1 MNIISKL
8 YAYILLLSFHP
19 DETDELL
26 KYYKKRDNLYVETS
40 MYYNL
45 EALLE
50 NMNHA
55 TLLGKPGDGKTMT
68 VAHALLKYREK
79 GFTPLF
85 LSSIQDIRI
94 AMSNLNS
101 PNGSGKVVIAID
113 NAFGSI
119 LLDKSNIAEWIVL
132 IERMEK
138 LVEEKDGDVLVI
150 FTSRRHLFI
159 EIKSAVVKFKT
170 FSQSS
175 MIDMTKSS
183 NKYSAEDKRSM
194 LEVYLNANK
203 IKNCNTVGFEDI
215 DSPHG
220 FPHCVELFC
229 TNIYLRDQGIDFF
242 KNPTQFIRMEI
253 EIFQKFDQ
261 AKYLLLLLML
271 IKDRDMTRTCL
282 ESIIDNPTQEENKI
296 FRATGIL
303 PATAFPDLCQAL
315 DALENTYLTRG
326 PIDSFHFTHES
337 LKENLAHVFIESNFI
352 QALENLE
359 LKYVLLFMD
368 EFLNL
373 PSNTHKKTCQL
384 PSHYIEPLN
393 KRITK
398 ELQNGN
404 VGSVCSSNLW
414 CNESFIQ
421 NWLRYITNTKG
432 VSVTEALCPSTCKV
446 DWFYNINRV
455 FKIQCLLKQYVCEK
469 DSGIS
474 LNGCDSTLCVLT
486 ALTFYG
492 KPLAVVAILS
502 NEYIVKNMQ
511 HVSNWNEIVSSGL
524 EIACTK
530 DDYLNV
536 VQAYT
541 SLHCKIS
548 HSSSAIIS
556 LMYSHEEYANFL
568 SSCSNSVE
576 PSFWSKDDKLKSV
589 CSEPIDQVVEVLMKI
604 DYQKLDDMTGGSN
617 PMLFVLT
624 DFLLN
629 NKRSL
634 EQHMQSVFRRGG
646 QVISFVFENNEL
658 LAWLDLEMLTN
669 NGIIGIADDGACIF
683 EVEPDDDTEM
693 FSEVFNSLK
702 HQNVN
707 FNACD
712 NRGRNII
719 LFVLAKRSVK
729 TCLKVLPQL
738 LDLGVDIHAKDNK
751 MQNGLHYLFKR
762 FLNSEHI
769 PLFDYLVRNSN
780 LSLSDED
787 EVGRIPLMFFLQYIR
802 TGQDYIH
809 TGEDT
814 GFINEIIRKSPLHHI
829 DKKGQNIF
837 SYILKSHTSASFF
850 RNCCIM
856 LLTKG
861 EVVELSKI
869 SLQGRFS
876 AGFFDKIKFLIDR
889 ADHQNYGRFA
899 LAVVE
904 ECSDSKAI
912 DILKFL
918 KEKGATFQSADD
930 NKRNVLHHLFLR
942 YKRFTEAN
950 MCFSCQY
957 TNVGKIYSF
966 LRTSVNL
973 STHLLQQ
980 DCRGVT
986 PLMLALK
993 YRPVMIC
1000 KDLITLDLPAHTDVD
1015 GRGYFHYLADSES
1028 FVDFEKICLTLL
1040 ENHVDINS
1048 EDLAN
1053 ESPLYVCASKGFSE
1067 KTKDRVKIMC
1077 KHGAT
1082 INHQNPKWTKLISC
1096 NPLVIELLKGDG
1108 AGL

>member
-1 MNIISKL
+1 
-8 YAYILLLSFHP
+8 
-19 DETDELL
+19 
-26 KYYKKRDNLYVETS
+26 
-40 MYYNL
+40 MYDNL

-55 TLLGKPGDGKTMT
+55 TLLGKPGDGKSMT

-94 AMSNLNS
+94 AMTYLNS
-101 PNGSGKVVIAID
+101 PNGSDKIVIAID

-138 LVEEKDGDVLVI
+138 IVEEKDGDVLVI

-175 MIDMTKSS
+175 MIDMTESP
-183 NKYSAEDKRSM
+183 NKYSAEDKKSM
-194 LEVYLNANK
+194 LDVYLNAYK

-229 TNIYLRDQGIDFF
+229 TNIYLRDNGIDFF
-242 KNPTQFIRMEI
+242 KNPTQFIRREI
-253 EIFQKFDQ
+253 EIFQKFDR
-261 AKYLLLLLML
+261 AKYLLLLLIL
-271 IKDRDMTRTCL
+271 IKDKDMTRTCL
-282 ESIIDNPTQEENKI
+282 ESIIYNPTREEEKL
-296 FRATGIL
+296 FMAAGI
-303 PATAFPDLCQAL
+303 PRDTAFPDLCQAL

-337 LKENLAHVFIESNFI
+337 LKESVAYVFIESNFT
-352 QALENLE
+352 QALESLE
-359 LKYVLLFMD
+359 LNYVLLFMD
-368 EFLNL
+368 EFINL
-373 PSNTHKKTCQL
+373 LSNSHKKTCNL

-414 CNESFIQ
+414 CNETFIQ
-421 NWLRYITNTKG
+421 NWLRYITNNDD
-432 VSVTEALCPSTCKV
+432 VSVTEALCPSACKV
-446 DWFYNINRV
+446 DWFYHIYRV
-455 FKIQCLLKQYVCEK
+455 FKIQIQYLVTGNISAN
-469 DSGIS
+469 DSGMN
-474 LNGCDSTLCVLT
+474 LNGYDSTLCVIT

-492 KPLAVVAILS
+492 RNLAVVAILS
-502 NEYIVKNMQ
+502 NEYIVENMQ
-511 HVSNWNEIVSSGL
+511 HVSNWNEIVSVGL

-530 DDYLNV
+530 DDYLDV

-548 HSSSAIIS
+548 HRRSVAIS
-556 LMYSHEEYANFL
+556 FMYSHKEYADCIN
-568 SSCSNSVE
+568 SCSNSEELPLWPKYV
-576 PSFWSKDDKLKSV
+576 KLKSDCV
-589 CSEPIDQVVEVLMKI
+589 GPIDQAVEVLMKL
-604 DYQKLDDMTGGSN
+604 DCQKLDDMTGGLN
-617 PMLFVLT
+617 PILFVLT
-624 DFLLN
+624 DYLLN
-629 NKRSL
+629 NKRSS
-634 EQHMQSVFRRGG
+634 EQRTQSVKS
-646 QVISFVFENNEL
+646 VDFVAL
-658 LAWLDLEMLTN
+658 H
-669 NGIIGIADDGACIF
+669 
-683 EVEPDDDTEM
+683 VDDDTDS
-693 FSEVFNSLK
+693 FSEVFSSLK
-702 HQNVN
+702 HRNVN
-707 FNACD
+707 LNVCD

-719 LFVLAKRSVK
+719 LFVLEKRSVK

-751 MQNGLHYLFKR
+751 MQNALHYLFKG

-769 PLFDYLVRNSN
+769 LLFNYLVRNSN

-787 EVGRIPLMFFLQYIR
+787 KVGRIPLMFFLQYI
-802 TGQDYIH
+802 H
-809 TGEDT
+809 TGLDI

-829 DKKGQNIF
+829 DKNGQNVF
-837 SYILKSHTSASFF
+837 SYILKSYTSAYFF
-850 RNCCIM
+850 RHCCNM

-869 SLQGRFS
+869 SLHGCFS
-876 AGFFDKIKFLIDR
+876 AGYFDEIKFLIDR
-889 ADHQNYGRFA
+889 ADDQTYGRFA

-904 ECSDSKAI
+904 ECSGSDAF
-912 DILKFL
+912 DMLKFL
-918 KEKGATFQSADD
+918 KEKGATFQSVDD

-942 YKRFTEAN
+942 CQHFRYAN
-950 MCFSCQY
+950 IRE
-957 TNVGKIYSF
+957 IYLF
-966 LRTSVNL
+966 LRNSVNL

-1000 KDLITLDLPAHTDVD
+1000 EDLITLDIPVHTDID
-1015 GRGYFHYLADSES
+1015 GRGYFHYLAES
-1028 FVDFEKICLTLL
+1028 KSAVDFEKICLYLL

-1077 KHGAT
+1077 KDRVKIMYKHGAT

-1096 NPLVIELLKGDG
+1096 NLLVIELLKGDS
-1108 AGL
+1108 AGFNKFCSKDAVCTY

>member
-1 MNIISKL
+1 
-8 YAYILLLSFHP
+8 
-19 DETDELL
+19 
-26 KYYKKRDNLYVETS
+26 

-45 EALLE
+45 ETLLE

-55 TLLGKPGDGKTMT
+55 TLLGKPGDGKSMT

-101 PNGSGKVVIAID
+101 PNGSDKIVIAID

-119 LLDKSNIAEWIVL
+119 RLDKSNIAEWIVL

-138 LVEEKDGDVLVI
+138 IVEEKDGDVLVI

-159 EIKSAVVKFKT
+159 EIKSAVIKFKT

-175 MIDMTKSS
+175 MIDMTESP
-183 NKYSAEDKRSM
+183 NKYSAEDKKSM
-194 LEVYLNANK
+194 LEVYFNAYK

-229 TNIYLRDQGIDFF
+229 TNIYLRDKGIDFF
-242 KNPTQFIRMEI
+242 KNPTQFIRREI
-253 EIFQKFDQ
+253 EIFQKFDR

-271 IKDRDMTRTCL
+271 IKDKDMTKACL
-282 ESIIDNPTQEENKI
+282 ESIIYNPTQEEKKL
-296 FRATGIL
+296 FRATGISC
-303 PATAFPDLCQAL
+303 ATAFPDLCQAL

-337 LKENLAHVFIESNFI
+337 LMENVAHVFIESNFI
-352 QALENLE
+352 LALESLE

-368 EFLNL
+368 EFINL
-373 PSNTHKKTCQL
+373 LSNTHKKTCQL
-384 PSHYIEPLN
+384 PSHYIKPLN

-414 CNESFIQ
+414 CNETFIQ
-421 NWLRYITNTKG
+421 NWLRYITNTDD
-432 VSVTEALCPSTCKV
+432 VSVTEALFPSACKV
-446 DWFYNINRV
+446 DWFYHINRV
-455 FKIQCLLKQYVCEK
+455 FKIQCLVRRYIGVK
-469 DSGIS
+469 DSGIN
-474 LNGCDSTLCVLT
+474 LNGCDSTLCALT

-492 KPLAVVAILS
+492 RNLAVVAILS

-511 HVSNWNEIVSSGL
+511 HVSNWNGIVSVGL

-530 DDYLNV
+530 DDYLDV

-541 SLHCKIS
+541 SLHCKIPRS
-548 HSSSAIIS
+548 CMIIS
-556 LMYSHEEYANFL
+556 RMYSHTEYL
-568 SSCSNSVE
+568 YYLHRCSTSAE
-576 PSFWSKDDKLKSV
+576 PFFWPKDDQLKSD
-589 CSEPIDQVVEVLMKI
+589 CFESIDQVVEVLMKV
-604 DYQKLDDMTGGSN
+604 DYQKSDNLTGGSN
-617 PMLFVLT
+617 PMLFALT

-629 NKRSL
+629 NKRSS
-634 EQHMQSVFRRGG
+634 EQRTQSVESVDFI
-646 QVISFVFENNEL
+646 VDVFEHMYDHLCLSEIK
-658 LAWLDLEMLTN
+658 EMLTN
-669 NGIIGIADDGACIF
+669 NGLIGIATDGAFIF
-683 EVEPDDDTEM
+683 EVEPDDDTDIL
-693 FSEVFNSLK
+693 SEVFKSLK
-702 HQNVN
+702 HRNVN
-707 FNACD
+707 LNVCD

-719 LFVLAKRSVK
+719 LFVLEKRSVK

-738 LDLGVDIHAKDNK
+738 LDLGVDIHAKDNE
-751 MQNGLHYLFKR
+751 MQTALHYLFKR

-769 PLFDYLVRNSN
+769 LLFDYLVRNSN

-787 EVGRIPLMFFLQYIR
+787 EVGRIPLMFFLQNID
-802 TGQDYIH
+802 TVL
-809 TGEDT
+809 DT
-814 GFINEIIRKSPLHHI
+814 GFINEIIRKSPLHYI
-829 DKKGQNIF
+829 DKEGRNIF
-837 SYILKSHTSASFF
+837 SYILESHTSASFF
-850 RNCCIM
+850 RNCCNM

-869 SLQGRFS
+869 SLHCCFS
-876 AGFFDKIKFLIDR
+876 AEFLDKIKFLIDR
-889 ADHQNYGRFA
+889 ADDQTYERFA
-899 LAVVE
+899 LAVVK
-904 ECSDSKAI
+904 ECRGSQVI
-912 DILKFL
+912 DVLKFL
-918 KEKGATFQSADD
+918 KEKGATFQYVDD

-942 YKRFTEAN
+942 YTHLRQVKRIRCSFHD
-950 MCFSCQY
+950 
-957 TNVGKIYSF
+957 TNVSNIYLF

-993 YRPVMIC
+993 YKPAMIC
-1000 KDLITLDLPAHTDVD
+1000 KDLTTLDLPVHTDVD
-1015 GRGYFHYLADSES
+1015 GRGYFHYLAESKSE
-1028 FVDFEKICLTLL
+1028 VDFEKICLTLL

-1053 ESPLYVCASKGFSE
+1053 KSPLYVCVSEGFYEWRLRLMCHDTVKIMIKES
-1067 KTKDRVKIMC
+1067 KDRVKIMC

-1096 NPLVIELLKGDG
+1096 NPLVIELLKGDS
-1108 AGL
+1108 AGFNKFCSKDAVCTH